1 MGRNKIEKFR
11 RVLIAQKRIGLDSM
25 IFIYQFA
32 DHPKFG
38 PLTQA
43 VFDLLEKGKIQAVTS
58 TITILEVFIQP
69 EKEKNQFIISEYEKV
84 FQNLP
89 NLEIVDVNWYL
100 ARLASKIRALHANVR
115 APDALQLSAPLLKG
129 YTAFLTNDEKLK
141 QVNLLKVIMLR
152 DYL

>member
-1 MGRNKIEKFR
+1 MGKIKIEKFR
-11 RVLIAQKRIGLDSM
+11 QELVAQKKIGLDSM

-43 VFDLLEKGKIQAVTS
+43 VFDLLEKEKI
-58 TITILEVFIQP
+58 
-69 EKEKNQFIISEYEKV
+69 QFIISEYEKV

-100 ARLASKIRALHANVR
+100 ARLASRIRALHANIR
-115 APDALQLSAPLLKG
+115 TPDALQLSAPLLKG
-129 YTAFLTNDEKLK
+129 YTAFLTNDERLK
-141 QVNLLKVIMLR
+141 QVNLLKIIMLR
-152 DYL
+152 V